1 MSLNRRTFIRAIL
14 ASGVAHTLDL
24 DKLLWIPG
32 QKTIFLP
39 SRLIHRLTE
48 SQIIALE
55 IERLTPK
62 IRQLFE
68 RDDLFYR
75 ALSKQSIVVGTG
87 DIRVPLQFGVIDDI
101 K

>member
-1 MSLNRRTFIRAIL
+1 MHLNRRAFISLLMSSA
-14 ASGVAHTLDL
+14 AAHTLDI

-39 SRLIHRLTE
+39 SKSIHRLTE

-55 IERLTPK
+55 IERLTPRIK
-62 IRQLFE
+62 ELFE
-68 RDDLFYR
+68 RDDVFYTTLR
-75 ALSKQSIVVGTG
+75 SRTMINGLG
-87 DIRVPLQFGVIDDI
+87 DIRVPLQFGVIDGV

>member
-1 MSLNRRTFIRAIL
+1 MDRRAFIRAIL
-14 ASGVAHTLDL
+14 ASSVAHTLDI

-39 SRLIHRLTE
+39 SIHRLTE

-55 IERLTPK
+55 IERLTPR

-87 DIRVPLQFGVIDDI
+87 DIRIPLEI
-101 K
+101 KP